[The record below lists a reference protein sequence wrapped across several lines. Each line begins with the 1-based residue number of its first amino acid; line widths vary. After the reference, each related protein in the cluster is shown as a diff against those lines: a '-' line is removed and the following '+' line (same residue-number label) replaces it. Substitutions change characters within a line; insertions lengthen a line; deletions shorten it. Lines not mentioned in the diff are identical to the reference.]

1 MPAPRTATK
10 PLLRRPG
17 TVADVAD
24 HYGVSTRTV
33 WRWIRAGHLTA
44 YRVGARAVRVDLDD
58 LDKLARRIPAAKS
71 A

>member
-1 MPAPRTATK
+1 
-10 PLLRRPG
+10 
-17 TVADVAD
+17 VADVAD